1 MINVTAL
8 LKNVPNYTCNHNI
21 DEIMITSVE
30 KDNREVKKGSL
41 FVCIKGFTVD
51 GHDFAQS
58 AVENGATVIVA
69 EKELDVD
76 IPVVRVSNTD
86 LVLPILADAFFQHP
100 TQRLKLIGVTGTNG
114 KTSVTHL
121 IDEICKKN
129 QQQTGIIGTIE
140 MRINDQV
147 YPVKNTTPDALFL
160 QKSFHQM
167 VTEKVDTAIMEVS
180 SHALDQ
186 GRVHGSEFDIAVFTN
201 LTQDHLDY
209 HPTMNHYLFA
219 KSLLFAQLGNH
230 YEVDKNKYAIINM
243 DDKNSEFI
251 IKATAQPV
259 VTYGIE
265 MQADFRAENIVLR
278 ANGVSFDMKTPEG
291 IVKINSKLMGLFSV
305 YNMLAASAAAFYSGV
320 PLPLIQE
327 VLAET
332 NGVNGRFQPIENDL
346 GIGVIVDYAH
356 TPDSLQNVLTTIKSF
371 SKAKIYVV
379 VGCGGDRDRTKRP
392 IMASV
397 ACQLADQ
404 AIFTSDNPRSEDPLA
419 IIKDMEKGLN
429 ADNYQVVVD
438 REEAIKEAIHSAN
451 EGDVILIAGKGHET
465 YQIIGEEVLDFDDA
479 EIAKR
484 ILTNLTRG

>member
-1 MINVTAL
+1 
-8 LKNVPNYTCNHNI
+8 
-21 DEIMITSVE
+21 
-30 KDNREVKKGSL
+30 
-41 FVCIKGFTVD
+41 
-51 GHDFAQS
+51 
-58 AVENGATVIVA
+58 
-69 EKELDVD
+69 
-76 IPVVRVSNTD
+76 
-86 LVLPILADAFFQHP
+86 
-100 TQRLKLIGVTGTNG
+100 
-114 KTSVTHL
+114 
-121 IDEICKKN
+121 
-129 QQQTGIIGTIE
+129 
-140 MRINDQV
+140 
-147 YPVKNTTPDALFL
+147 
-160 QKSFHQM
+160 
-167 VTEKVDTAIMEVS
+167 
-180 SHALDQ
+180 
-186 GRVHGSEFDIAVFTN
+186 
-201 LTQDHLDY
+201 
-209 HPTMNHYLFA
+209 
-219 KSLLFAQLGNH
+219 
-230 YEVDKNKYAIINM
+230 
-243 DDKNSEFI
+243 
-251 IKATAQPV
+251 
-259 VTYGIE
+259 
-265 MQADFRAENIVLR
+265 
-278 ANGVSFDMKTPEG
+278 
-291 IVKINSKLMGLFSV
+291 MGLFSV
-305 YNMLAASAAAFYSGV
+305 YNMLAASAAAFYSGGV

-479 EIAKR
+479 EIAQR

>member
-86 LVLPILADAFFQHP
+86 LVLPILANAFFQHP

-320 PLPLIQE
+320 TLPLIQE

-479 EIAKR
+479 EIAQR